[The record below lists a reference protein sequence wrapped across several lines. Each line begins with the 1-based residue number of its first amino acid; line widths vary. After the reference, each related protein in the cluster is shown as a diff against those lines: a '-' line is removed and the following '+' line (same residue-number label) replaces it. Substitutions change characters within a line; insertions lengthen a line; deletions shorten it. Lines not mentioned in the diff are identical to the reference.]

1 MRYEAEGRDG
11 LKERSRRPKHSPNA
25 TVESVEKLIL
35 KERRK
40 HPTWGPKK
48 IRDLLMK
55 IHGIGRPPHEST
67 IALVLSRHGLSRKRK
82 RKAGVYRIHPE
93 HLTEP
98 TRPNEVWTFDFK
110 GWFILQDGQR
120 CDPFTGCDRFS
131 RYVIG
136 CRACPNQQFK
146 GTFRVCKKLMR
157 HHLKIR
163 NYAER
168 TVDNR
173 RGYIN
178 RFIIWCEERGLI
190 RPEQITKQIL
200 ELYQR
205 HLYVYRDPRSG
216 KKLSFRTQSV
226 RLVQLRGFFSWLC
239 KRDLLPAN
247 PASDLDL
254 PRPEQRLPKY
264 ILNPHD
270 VEVILAQPD
279 VSTESG
285 LRDRA
290 MLETFYSTGIRRS
303 ELAHLK
309 IHDIDYD
316 RRTLTVRQ
324 GKGKKDRMVPIG
336 ERALSWIN
344 KYTEEVRVA
353 FSCSRSDE
361 ALFLSNLG
369 EAFSPMRLTQLVRGY
384 VQAADIG
391 KRGSCHLLRH
401 ALATHM
407 HENGADIRFIQEI
420 LGHAKLETTQ
430 VYTHVSIRQLQE
442 VYERTHP
449 AAKLRRRKEQK

>member
-1 MRYEAEGRDG
+1 M
-11 LKERSRRPKHSPNA
+11 
-25 TVESVEKLIL
+25 
-35 KERRK
+35 
-40 HPTWGPKK
+40 PKK
-48 IRDLLMK
+48 GEVLAKEEPGDPGDPL
-55 IHGIGRPPHEST
+55 GFA
-67 IALVLSRHGLSRKRK
+67 ALR
-82 RKAGVYRIHPE
+82 
-93 HLTEP
+93 
-98 TRPNEVWTFDFK
+98 N
-110 GWFILQDGQR
+110 
-120 CDPFTGCDRFS
+120 
-131 RYVIG
+131 RYIEYL
-136 CRACPNQQFK
+136 R
-146 GTFRVCKKLMR
+146 
-157 HHLKIR
+157 IR
-163 NYAER
+163 NYADR

-173 RGYIN
+173 RGYLN
-178 RFIIWCEERGLI
+178 RFIIWCEERGLL

-264 ILNPHD
+264 ILNPRD

-285 LRDRA
+285 LRDRT

-316 RRTLTVRQ
+316 RRTLIVRQ
-324 GKGKKDRMVPIG
+324 GKGKKDRLIPIG

-344 KYTEEVRVA
+344 KYTEDIRPA
-353 FSCSRSDE
+353 FSCARSDE

-369 EAFSPMRLTQLVRGY
+369 ESFSPMRLTQLVRNY
-384 VQAADIG
+384 IQSADIG
-391 KRGSCHLLRH
+391 KSGSCHLLRH

-407 HENGADIRFIQEI
+407 HENGADIRYIQEI

-449 AAKLRRRKEQK
+449 AAKLGRRKSQK